1 MAAVTETH
9 LTRLA
14 SRLTWLGITLLAAVA
29 CGPSAAPP
37 GDRGAAAPAAAQ
49 ATADGAA
56 IPARPTA
63 GPLEKL
69 QVSFASVS
77 AVYTPFLIAMDKG
90 YFAED
95 GLEIEMIHVGG
106 GVGTP
111 ALIAG
116 EIQYSTSAATSV
128 SAILK
133 GAPLKVI
140 YTNADRAGYDLWT
153 SWPDI
158 HTLRDLIGQTIGIQT
173 RGDTMEI
180 AARMVLQQ
188 HGIDHNAVNYLAM
201 GVGPQRLVSLQQG
214 TVPAAVLGTSDTVEM
229 REAGVTG
236 HILADLRKDV
246 QMLYTGAA
254 TSDRELRDQPER
266 VKRFLRATVKGREYY
281 KAYRDESIDILT
293 KYNDRP
299 REANVADYD
308 DVLPAMPADA
318 SMPVE
323 VQQRDTLLRA
333 EVNGVPPVPIEQIY
347 DYAPVRAVYREHLAS
362 GWQPTR

>member
-1 MAAVTETH
+1 MK
-9 LTRLA
+9 RLA
-14 SRLTWLGITLLAAVA
+14 SGCAWLGAALLGVAA
-29 CGPSAAPP
+29 CGPGAAPASE
-37 GDRGAAAPAAAQ
+37 RGGPAPVAANPTAAPAAA
-49 ATADGAA
+49 G
-56 IPARPTA
+56 ARPAA

-95 GLEIEMIHVGG
+95 GLEIEMVHVGG
-106 GVGTP
+106 GVATP

-116 EIQYSTSAATSV
+116 EVQYSTSAATSV

-153 SWPDI
+153 SAADVR
-158 HTLRDLIGQTIGIQT
+158 TLRDLVGKAIGIQT

-188 HGIDHNAVNYLAM
+188 NGIDHNAVNYVAM

-214 TVPAAVLGTSDTVEM
+214 TVPAAILGTSDTVEM
-229 REAGVTG
+229 RDAGVTG
-236 HILADLRKDV
+236 RILADLRKDV

-254 TSDRELRDQPER
+254 TSDQELRERPER

-281 KAYRDESIDILT
+281 KMYRDESIDVLT
-293 KYNDRP
+293 KYNERP
-299 REANVADYD
+299 REANVVDYD

-323 VQQRDTLLRA
+323 IQQRDTIFRA
-333 EVNGVPPVPIEQIY
+333 EVNGVAPVPVEQIY
-347 DYAPVRAVYREHLAS
+347 EYSPVKEVYRELTAS
-362 GWQPTR
+362 GWKPTR

>member
-1 MAAVTETH
+1 VKLLVSGLIGLVVALLGAA
-9 LTRLA
+9 
-14 SRLTWLGITLLAAVA
+14 A
-29 CGPSAAPP
+29 CGPGATPP
-37 GDRGAAAPAAAQ
+37 GERSGPTPGAAAPTAEAAA
-49 ATADGAA
+49 AAPRPAGASE
-56 IPARPTA
+56 
-63 GPLEKL
+63 PLEKL

-90 YFAED
+90 YFAEE

-153 SWPDI
+153 SAPDI
-158 HTLRDLIGQTIGIQT
+158 HTLQDLVGKAIGIQT

-188 HGIDHNAVNYLAM
+188 NGLDDNAVNFIAM
-201 GVGPQRLVSLQQG
+201 GVGNQRLVALQQG
-214 TVPAAVLGTSDTVEM
+214 TVPAAVLGTSDTVEL
-229 REAGVTG
+229 RRAGVSG
-236 HILADLRKDV
+236 RILADLRKDV

-254 TSDRELRDQPER
+254 TSDQELRERPER
-266 VKRFLRATVKGREYY
+266 VRRFLRATVKGREYY
-281 KAYRDESIDILT
+281 KAYREESIDILT
-293 KYNDRP
+293 KYNERP
-299 REANVADYD
+299 REANEVDYD

-318 SMPVE
+318 SMPVD
-323 VQQRDTLLRA
+323 VQQRDTWLRA
-333 EVNGVPPVPIEQIY
+333 AVNGVAPVPVEQIY
-347 DYAPVRAVYREHLAS
+347 DYGPVREVYRELTAS
-362 GWQPTR
+362 GWRPTR

>member
-1 MAAVTETH
+1 MAVR
-9 LTRLA
+9 RLGQA
-14 SRLTWLGITLLAAVA
+14 IAGLSVWVVMIAA

-37 GDRGAAAPAAAQ
+37 AERGASAPAAANPTTAQ
-49 ATADGAA
+49 APAAGA
-56 IPARPTA
+56 PAPP
-63 GPLEKL
+63 PLEKL

-90 YFAED
+90 YFAEN
-95 GLEIEMIHVGG
+95 GLEIEMVHVGG

-111 ALIAG
+111 ALISG

-153 SWPDI
+153 SSPDV
-158 HTLRDLIGQTIGIQT
+158 HTLRDLVGKSIGIQT

-188 HGIDHNAVNYLAM
+188 NGIDHNAVNYIAM
-201 GVGPQRLVSLQQG
+201 GVGNQRMVSLQQG
-214 TVPAAVLGTSDTVEM
+214 TVPAAILGTSDTAEL
-229 REAGVTG
+229 REAGVSG
-236 HILADLRKDV
+236 RILADLRKEV
-246 QMLYTGAA
+246 QMLYTGLA
-254 TSDRELRDQPER
+254 TRDQELSERPER
-266 VKRFLRATVKGREYY
+266 VKRFLRATAKGREYY

-293 KYNDRP
+293 KYNERP

-323 VQQRDTLLRA
+323 IQQRDTLFRA
-333 EVNGVPPVPIEQIY
+333 EVNGVAPVPVEQIY
-347 DYAPVRAVYREHLAS
+347 EYGPIREVYRELIAS
-362 GWQPTR
+362 GWKPTR